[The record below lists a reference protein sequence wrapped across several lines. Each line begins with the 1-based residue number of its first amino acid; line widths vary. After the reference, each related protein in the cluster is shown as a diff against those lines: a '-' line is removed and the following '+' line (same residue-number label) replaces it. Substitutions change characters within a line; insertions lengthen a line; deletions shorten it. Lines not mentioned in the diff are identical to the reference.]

1 MKFKETLGPVMI
13 DLRGQTLDS
22 EEKDFLNHPAV
33 GGLIFFTRN
42 YESPEQVVGLVQAI
56 RAVRPELLIAVD
68 HEGGRVQRFRE
79 GFSRI
84 PPADSYAKSFA
95 DDELQSLLNSAGWL
109 MAAELRSIGVDFSF
123 APVLDVDCGISQII
137 GDRSFSQ
144 DAKMAG
150 DYACSFAQGMR
161 RAGMSAVGKHF
172 PGHGAVALDSHLHL
186 PIDPRPYE
194 EIETKDLLPFIKLI
208 DEGLE
213 GIMPAHVVYKEVDSL
228 PAGFSR
234 VWVEGILR
242 KKLKFNGAVFSD
254 DLSMAGAAFAGD
266 FPDRANLAIEA
277 GCDMVLVC
285 NNPDA
290 LGYVL
295 ESLENLDWHD
305 RQPRLTAMRGRFSM
319 NRSELLASA
328 EWKEVAERIARVTN
342 KVYQ

>member
-1 MKFKETLGPVMI
+1 
-13 DLRGQTLDS
+13 
-22 EEKDFLNHPAV
+22 
-33 GGLIFFTRN
+33 
-42 YESPEQVVGLVQAI
+42 
-56 RAVRPELLIAVD
+56 
-68 HEGGRVQRFRE
+68 
-79 GFSRI
+79 
-84 PPADSYAKSFA
+84 
-95 DDELQSLLNSAGWL
+95 
-109 MAAELRSIGVDFSF
+109 
-123 APVLDVDCGISQII
+123 
-137 GDRSFSQ
+137 
-144 DAKMAG
+144 
-150 DYACSFAQGMR
+150 
-161 RAGMSAVGKHF
+161 MSAVGKHF

-266 FPDRANLAIEA
+266 FPDRAKLAIEA